1 LVLGALVLLLLSGCA
16 SPQKSTSPRRFDFQA
31 DTFAFSNELVWAYQ
45 YDEKGHWTTYHRKPR
60 PKYSQHCFVVARS
73 ARQFFRNARF
83 EPSQPRVDETTYRHL
98 IQQVVSSDPRTER
111 PEDKKIVI
119 PGYSDLRTFSEA
131 HEQLLKKYCGG
142 AWQSYFQLGHWRM
155 LFSFSRDHQERTAH
169 QLVADL
175 ATNAPVVVHLVR
187 FPELTINHA
196 VVLFDAKENEKE
208 IEFLVYDPNQ
218 SAKPTTITYNRGT
231 RTFLFAPNDY
241 FPGGRVDVYEVY
253 HKWNY

>member
-1 LVLGALVLLLLSGCA
+1 
-16 SPQKSTSPRRFDFQA
+16 
-31 DTFAFSNELVWAYQ
+31 
-45 YDEKGHWTTYHRKPR
+45 
-60 PKYSQHCFVVARS
+60 
-73 ARQFFRNARF
+73 
-83 EPSQPRVDETTYRHL
+83 
-98 IQQVVSSDPRTER
+98 
-111 PEDKKIVI
+111 
-119 PGYSDLRTFSEA
+119 
-131 HEQLLKKYCGG
+131 
-142 AWQSYFQLGHWRM
+142 M